1 MHIYHLTWAGFTL
14 LILIWGQCE
23 SLSERISAERNF
35 TPTSFFVSISLAV
48 FSVNGDDGWQGSAGQ
63 HTYCVPSTQTPRC
76 KPEKQKTTNT
86 FIYYQTLLLTI
97 KHFKRMK
104 KHFLLLLWMTLLPLA
119 GWAYDYEVDVEVK
132 PYNAS
137 VVWSGVKPSGV
148 EASWIGAPGNSLTTA
163 VKNAIA
169 EQLEINDL
177 ADYNAGIH
185 DYYLQLKS
193 TADGFV
199 DKDDTRYNI
208 RLNDANTAKLTITKF
223 TGEVA
228 FDAASLAF
236 VNDELVYTSQPQALL
251 SGGATATANGFTV
264 PVVYATS
271 ETAEN
276 WVAWENLKETNAN
289 TGYNVYYKVVGTD
302 NYAGSEVKTMAGT
315 KPIAKATI
323 TFNLSAAP
331 GLTYNGAPQALLALT
346 DNTKPATNFGA
357 STLQYKIDDA
367 GEWAELPEAG
377 IAGITSTSAK
387 NGVAYSIN
395 LKVPAD
401 GNGNWDATE
410 IAAPI
415 ETTIAKA
422 TPIFT
427 YVPTH
432 ENGGLPSG
440 LGYDGQPHQLVLQ
453 EATAIVENTEI
464 SVPLKYSIR
473 RYKNVSKGYT
483 TRSVKPFNELVG
495 TLASTQYQIRAYNE
509 ATDDLNQAI
518 QSLENVKIDKA
529 TIPAEAYTEPVEKNV
544 RTTGA
549 AQDLVDAATWTGE
562 TTYGTF
568 QYSLTNNG
576 TDWSTDVPQ
585 GTDVAEYTVYWRIY
599 PTVTSGTQN
608 YNIVSSNYASNII
621 GKSKVTVT
629 TAANQSFGYGT
640 TPVIEKTVAWEE
652 QGEDALN
659 EEALAWKW
667 YTDEACST
675 PAVANASGYYTVGD
689 YYVKASGLAVTG
701 TTAASQEIVYV
712 PALVKITAGQVN
724 ATISGTATY
733 GSLPTFT
740 LTHTS
745 GLSETEAENFNA
757 TNNLSKVTI
766 KKDGAVVNELANVAK
781 NDANLATLAAGEY
794 DLEATA
800 SCGDSYTVIVSA
812 GKLTVNPN
820 AAYVFTIADI
830 AAVDYKAA
838 KWEPEVTVTGLTAGT
853 DYTVS
858 YGDDTHDNINA
869 GTGIV
874 KITGIGNYDGATGSK
889 TFTINKADLTITA
902 DNFTGEKAWTYGT
915 DEPTYTATVT
925 GYLDGESFGGT
936 LDGIEGT
943 LKVKRTSN
951 ETVGMH
957 TGALVAGF
965 YDADDNKIAVPE
977 ATNYNLAFNPGDLQV
992 AKGAVVIQL
1001 KEAVTAT
1008 YGDDPATSIN
1018 AAIKDIANYEY
1029 VSGLSE
1035 LEAAN
1040 FASIINVGAATHELV
1055 AATKYEVGTDYTFTI
1070 DGATSTNYGVTINP
1084 GTYNVTAADITLY
1097 ANDQAIDWSDT
1108 DPDNDAADTDVKAAT
1123 VTIAAGELK
1132 YTDAL
1137 TDVVASI
1144 VIASQNVGTNNIS
1157 LTAAENAN
1165 YNITVNSDGTN
1176 AKYGVLTVTGAP
1188 ELVLSTADTDL
1199 ADKLASYN
1207 GKSMPVKIDFTAR
1220 NGRTLGATRNW
1231 EKENWV
1237 TMTLPFNISVEK
1249 LSQKLGYAI
1258 VNVIDADR
1266 TEVNGTDSKFYGKLT
1281 MKGGNGSDEW
1291 LVANKPFLVKIADNI
1306 ADRNGGV
1313 IDFGNQTIVAPA
1325 SEEDLKVNAGQG
1337 AKFVGTY
1344 KTKPVSKDDNANVWF
1359 MLGNYAEWAYIT
1371 SDATWNIVPF
1381 EAYIDMTQ
1389 LSGAPRNMTFV
1400 FEEIDGSTTAITS
1413 IEADNLNSKLGA
1425 EGWYTLNGV
1434 KLQNAPTQKGVYI
1447 KDGKKVVIK

>member
-1 MHIYHLTWAGFTL
+1 MIG
-14 LILIWGQCE
+14 IG
-23 SLSERISAERNF
+23 AERNF

-48 FSVNGDDGWQGSAGQ
+48 FLVNGDDGWQGSAGQ

-97 KHFKRMK
+97 NHFKRMK
-104 KHFLLLLWMTLLPLA
+104 KNFLLLLLLTLLPLA
-119 GWAYDYEVDVEVK
+119 GWATDYEVQVTTFNGTAIWTGTKPAVQPGWFTAVPTSGTLSNEQKNFIASKLQVK
-132 PYNAS
+132 DITENPNYDAGSWNYQLELS
-137 VVWSGVKPSGV
+137 GDQVVSDGDNNYTIFV
-148 EASWIGAPGNSLTTA
+148 NSSTTA
-163 VKNAIA
+163 
-169 EQLEINDL
+169 
-177 ADYNAGIH
+177 
-185 DYYLQLKS
+185 
-193 TADGFV
+193 T
-199 DKDDTRYNI
+199 
-208 RLNDANTAKLTITKF
+208 LTITKF

-377 IAGITSTSAK
+377 IAGITGTSAK

-820 AAYVFTIADI
+820 AEYVFAIADI
-830 AAVDYKAA
+830 TAVDYKAA

-915 DEPTYTATVT
+915 VEPTYTATVT

-936 LDGIEGT
+936 LAGINGT

-965 YDADDNKIAVPE
+965 YDADDNKIAAPE

-1001 KEAVTAT
+1001 KEAVIAT

-1018 AAIKDIANYEY
+1018 AAIKNIANYEY

-1040 FASIINVGAATHELV
+1040 FASFIDVAAATFELTE
-1055 AATKYEVGTDYTFTI
+1055 TKPQVGTDYTFAI

-1097 ANDQAIDWSDT
+1097 ANDQAINWADT
-1108 DPDNDAADTDVKAAT
+1108 DPDNDAADTEVKATT
-1123 VTIAAGELK
+1123 VTIADGELK

-1137 TDVVASI
+1137 KDVVASI

-1165 YNITVNSDGTN
+1165 YNIFVNSDGTN

-1188 ELVLSTADTDL
+1188 ALALSTADPDL

-1207 GKSMPVKIDFTAR
+1207 GKSMPVTIDFSSR
-1220 NGRTLGATRNW
+1220 NGRNLGGARNW
-1231 EKENWV
+1231 GQYDWM
-1237 TMTLPFNISVEK
+1237 TLTLPFDISVAD
-1249 LSQKLGYAI
+1249 LSKALGYAI
-1258 VNVIDADR
+1258 VNVIDDSR
-1266 TEVNGTDSKFYGKLT
+1266 TVVNGTSSEFYGKLT
-1281 MKGGNGSDEW
+1281 MTGGNGYVDPTDPDNDAKKDTK
-1291 LVANKPFLVKIADNI
+1291 LAANKPFLVKTADDI
-1306 ADRNGGV
+1306 NGV
-1313 IDFGNQTIVAPA
+1313 VDFGTQTIVAPA
-1325 SEEDLKVNAGQG
+1325 SPADLTVDAGLG
-1337 AKFVGTY
+1337 ATFVGTY
-1344 KTKPVSKDDNANVWF
+1344 APYEVTSGDKAKKWF
-1359 MLGNYAEWAYIT
+1359 MIGGGYGKWARIGT
-1371 SDATWNIVPF
+1371 SSVATWELQPT
-1381 EAYIDMTQ
+1381 EAYIQLPVETQ
-1389 LSGAPRNMTFV
+1389 SIIFN
-1400 FEEIDGSTTAITS
+1400 FEDVDGNTTAIKS
-1413 IEADNLNSKLGA
+1413 IDVDNLSGKVSA

-1434 KLQNAPTQKGVYI
+1434 KLQGAPTEKGVYI